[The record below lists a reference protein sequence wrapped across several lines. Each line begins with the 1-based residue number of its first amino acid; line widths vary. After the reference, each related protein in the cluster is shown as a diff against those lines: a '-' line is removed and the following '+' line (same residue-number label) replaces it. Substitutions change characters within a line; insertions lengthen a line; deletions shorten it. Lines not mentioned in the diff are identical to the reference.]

1 MRVCRSLHA
10 LNPAYLSAAKGQFAL
25 LNRDLSHVYNL
36 SKSQQ
41 HQRRYEFIFS
51 VFYILRFDMLRNI
64 YLAALSTLA
73 LTASSSAEGF
83 YTKNSPVLQVDG
95 SSYNKLVAK
104 SNQVSVSSNVNVY
117 QAES

>member
-10 LNPAYLSAAKGQFAL
+10 LSPAYLSAAKGQFAL
-25 LNRDLSHVYNL
+25 LDCHTYLPYLNNINDFTNSSSLFFKFFN
-36 SKSQQ
+36 
-41 HQRRYEFIFS
+41 
-51 VFYILRFDMLRNI
+51 MLQKI
-64 YLAALSTLA
+64 YLAALSILA

-104 SNQVSVSSNVNVY
+104 SNQVSVSWNVIFY